1 MVYLQVGKQNITIQ
15 DVINVV
21 YKNVSVKVCDEKSYG
36 ERIAANVHFL
46 QKSLKGEQPVY
57 GTTTGFGDSC
67 RQFIS
72 ESQAEELQRRLVRY
86 HQCGTGAKFYP
97 HQVIAIML
105 TRLASLARGYSG
117 VRYTLLEMLAQM
129 INHRIAPHVPV
140 EGSVGA
146 SGDLT
151 PLAYIAGA
159 MTGMGQVD
167 WHGKIVSAEEA
178 LQQSGITPLKF
189 APKEA
194 LAIMNGTSVMTAIM
208 ALACS
213 DIVKLCETMEILTA
227 MVVQVLKGHT
237 QAFDKRIHEL
247 KPFAGQMKSA
257 QAILQYLA
265 QSPILAAHDD
275 KKSLRGEKQ
284 KAVASFHIQDV
295 YSLRCAPHVIGVVLD
310 TYEYASRWTE
320 MELNSVSDNPLVF
333 HEDNSILM
341 GGNFYGGYIAQ
352 AADSLKIAV
361 THLAD
366 LADRQL
372 ALIVDE
378 KFSNGLP
385 LNLIVS
391 KPEEM
396 GLNHGFKGMQI
407 TSSALT
413 SEILKNAM
421 PASIF
426 SRVTECCNQDKVS
439 LGTIAARDL
448 VRSVELTARVLAIL
462 SLAVVQAVDIRGG
475 IESMSPEVF
484 AFYQEI
490 RKRSPY
496 LSTDRPMD
504 KDIESVVQHLLQA
517 KTE

>member
-1 MVYLQVGKQNITIQ
+1 MMHLQVGKQNITIQ
-15 DVINVV
+15 DIVRVV
-21 YKNVSVKVCDEKSYG
+21 YKNVAVKVCDEESYC
-36 ERIAANVHFL
+36 ERIATNVRFL
-46 QKSLKGEQPVY
+46 QDTLKSGQPVY

-67 RQFIS
+67 RKFIS
-72 ESQAEELQRRLVRY
+72 ERQAEELQSRLLRY

-97 HQVIAIML
+97 HQVTAIML
-105 TRLASLARGYSG
+105 ARLVSLARGYSG
-117 VRYTLLEMLAQM
+117 VRYTVLEMLAHM
-129 INHRIAPHVPV
+129 INHRITPRIPV

-151 PLAYIAGA
+151 PLAYLAGV
-159 MTGMGQVD
+159 MTGMGEVD
-167 WHGKIVSAEEA
+167 WNGQVISAEEA
-178 LQQSGITPLKF
+178 LQKNGMTPLKF

-194 LAIMNGTSVMTAIM
+194 LAIMNGTSVMTGIM
-208 ALACS
+208 ALAGS
-213 DIVKLCETMEILTA
+213 DILKLCETMEILTA
-227 MVVQVLKGHT
+227 MAVQVLKGHT

-247 KPFAGQMKSA
+247 KPFAGQAKSA
-257 QAILQYLA
+257 QAIAQYLA
-265 QSPILAAHDD
+265 RSPILAESGQQPAPR
-275 KKSLRGEKQ
+275 SEQPR
-284 KAVASFHIQDV
+284 AATSFHIQDI
-295 YSLRCAPHVIGVVLD
+295 YSLRCAPHVIGVVRD
-310 TYEYASRWTE
+310 TRECALHWTE
-320 MELNSVSDNPLVF
+320 VELNSVTDNPLIF
-333 HEDNSILM
+333 HEESCILM

-361 THLAD
+361 AHLAD

-372 ALIVDE
+372 ALLVDE

-391 KPEEM
+391 KPEEI

-413 SEILKNAM
+413 AEVLKNAM

-448 VRSVELTARVLAIL
+448 VRSTELTARVLAIL
-462 SLAVVQAVDIRGG
+462 TLAVVQAVDLRGG
-475 IESMSPEVF
+475 IERMSPEVL

-490 RKRSPY
+490 RRISPY
-496 LSTDRPMD
+496 LSADRPMD
-504 KDIESVVQHLLQA
+504 KDIEAVVQVLLQPQ
-517 KTE
+517 TE